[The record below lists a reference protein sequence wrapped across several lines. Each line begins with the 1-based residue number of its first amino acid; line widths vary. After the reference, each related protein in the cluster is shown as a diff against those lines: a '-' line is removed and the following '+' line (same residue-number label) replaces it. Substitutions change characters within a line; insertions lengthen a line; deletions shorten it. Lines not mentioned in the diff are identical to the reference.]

1 MKKQTINIVLLLAAV
16 LIMSAS
22 IWGPELLADYKD
34 RTVLDKITAQ
44 ISETEG
50 AGYRYALS
58 ANEKLFILSKCL
70 N

>member
-50 AGYRYALS
+50 AG
-58 ANEKLFILSKCL
+58 
-70 N
+70 